1 MRQLPTIEWMIAMK
15 RMKKHISLPGLLQRV
30 RSQFVKIKENVS
42 SRSNISLADCLMSGL
57 AIFGLKIPSLLQ
69 FDEQS
74 ADKITAHNLKALYGV
89 SNTPCDTYLR
99 ERLDRVDFQLLRKS
113 FNRVFAALQR
123 QKVLERFEYYDK
135 HYLISL
141 DGTGCFSSH
150 KIHCESC
157 CVKNHKDGSKTYY
170 HQMLGAVLVHPD
182 EKTVLPFA
190 PEPILKQDGTKKND
204 CERNAAKRLLE
215 SLRREHPHLKMIIVE
230 DALYANAPHIHLIKK
245 LNMRYIIG
253 VKPDDHAYL
262 FEFINAVKMQRK
274 EEKDRDGTIR
284 RYRWFNGAPL
294 NDSNADC
301 TVNFLDYE
309 EISPRGKI
317 QHFTWVTDI
326 PLLPTTVKTVMKGGR
341 ARWKIENETFNTL
354 KNQGYHFEHNYGHGY
369 KYLSTVMAM
378 LMFLAFLIDQA
389 QETCCEFFQNA
400 LKKMKRKKRLWQRLQ
415 GLFTEYFVLSWEALF
430 EAILYDTGRGTLG
443 IDTS

>member
-1 MRQLPTIEWMIAMK
+1 MK
-15 RMKKHISLPGLLQRV
+15 GMKKHVSVPGLLKRI
-30 RSQFVKIKENVS
+30 RSQFTKIPETAGP
-42 SRSNISLADCLMSGL
+42 RSKIPLADCLMSGL

-74 ADKITAHNLKALYGV
+74 GLDRIKHNLKSLYGIEKAP
-89 SNTPCDTYLR
+89 SDTYVR
-99 ERLDRVDFQLLRKS
+99 ERLDEVTFQLLRKP

-123 QKVLERFEYYDK
+123 QKVLERFEYYEK

-150 KIHCESC
+150 KVHCESC

-182 EKTVLPFA
+182 EKTVIPLA
-190 PEPILKQDGTKKND
+190 PEPILKQDGHKKND

-215 SLRREHPHLKMIIVE
+215 AIRREHPHLKMIIVE
-230 DALYANAPHIHLIKK
+230 DALYANAPHIKLIKQ

-253 VKPDDHAYL
+253 VKPDDHTYL
-262 FEFINAVKMQRK
+262 FEFINAVKMQEK
-274 EEKDRDGTIR
+274 EDRDSDGTIH

-294 NDSNADC
+294 NDANADYE
-301 TVNFLDYE
+301 VNFLDYE
-309 EISPRGKI
+309 QISPKGEVK
-317 QHFTWVTDI
+317 HFTWITDI
-326 PLLPTTVKTVMKGGR
+326 PLMPSTVRLVMKGGR

-369 KYLSTVMAM
+369 NQLSTVMAM
-378 LMFLAFLIDQA
+378 LMFLAFLVDQA
-389 QETCCEFFQNA
+389 QETCCALFQRA
-400 LKKMKRKKRLWQRLQ
+400 LKKVKRRTRFWLRLQ
-415 GLFTEYFVLSWEALF
+415 SLFMEYFILSWETLY
-430 EAILYDTGRGTLG
+430 EAIANDTGRGILG
-443 IDTS
+443 ADTS

>member
-1 MRQLPTIEWMIAMK
+1 MK
-15 RMKKHISLPGLLQRV
+15 GMKKHVSVPGLLKRI
-30 RSQFVKIKENVS
+30 RSQFAKIPETVGA
-42 SRSNISLADCLMSGL
+42 RSKIPLADCLMSGL

-74 ADKITAHNLKALYGV
+74 GMDRVKHNLKSLYGIEKA
-89 SNTPCDTYLR
+89 PCDTYVR
-99 ERLDRVDFQLLRKS
+99 ERLDEVQFQLLRKP

-123 QKVLERFEYYDK
+123 QKVLERFEYYEK

-150 KIHCESC
+150 KVNCESC

-170 HQMLGAVLVHPD
+170 HQMLAAVLVHPD
-182 EKTVLPFA
+182 EKTVIPLA
-190 PEPILKQDGTKKND
+190 PEPILKQDGNKKND

-215 SLRREHPHLKMIIVE
+215 AMRREHPHLKMIIVE
-230 DALYANAPHIHLIKK
+230 DALYANAPHIKLIKQ

-262 FEFINAVKMQRK
+262 FEFINAVKMQEK
-274 EEKDRDGTIR
+274 EERDSDGTIH

-294 NDSNADC
+294 NDANADC
-301 TVNFLDYE
+301 EVNFLDYE
-309 EISPRGKI
+309 EISPKGEVK
-317 QHFTWVTDI
+317 HFTWITDI
-326 PLLPTTVKTVMKGGR
+326 PLMPSTVKLIMKGGR

-369 KYLSTVMAM
+369 NQLSTVMAM
-378 LMFLAFLIDQA
+378 LMFLAFLVDQA
-389 QETCCEFFQNA
+389 QETRCELFQRA
-400 LKKMKRKKRLWQRLQ
+400 LKKVKRRTRFWQRLQ
-415 GLFTEYFVLSWEALF
+415 SLFLEYFILSWETLY
-430 EAILYDTGRGTLG
+430 EAIANDTGRGILG
-443 IDTS
+443 ADTS